1 MNSRVVW
8 HMNYLA
14 FFCSQMCIV
23 AGCCAVSS
31 RKSKGC
37 NVESALQLSQVLF
50 SGEVLL
56 LSFSYQ
62 IFHLIFFCL
71 NKQASR
77 Y

>member
-8 HMNYLA
+8 HINHLA

-50 SGEVLL
+50 SGGSAFAE
-56 LSFSYQ
+56 
-62 IFHLIFFCL
+62 FHLPNFPLDLFL
-71 NKQASR
+71 LEQAS
-77 Y
+77 

>member
-8 HMNYLA
+8 HMNYSA

-31 RKSKGC
+31 RKSEGC

-50 SGEVLL
+50 SGEVL
-56 LSFSYQ
+56 Y
-62 IFHLIFFCL
+62 
-71 NKQASR
+71 
-77 Y
+77 